1 MKFRWMMAVIG
12 AAALAAFGAGAQ
24 DFKAALITPDTIT
37 VGTSGAAPPFSM
49 TNAAG
54 QLEGFDIDV
63 MNLVAEKLGTRVR
76 FAQLDFA
83 GLLPGLAAGRFDVI
97 SSGLTRT
104 PERLASKD
112 FFLLSPYIV
121 NGVAITRRA
130 ADGAITGWAAVCGK
144 VMGAVRGGS
153 FQKVAQD
160 NLRAGCVTESR
171 EYPGATELFLDL
183 GNRRIDF
190 AAHDFLGP
198 NYLIKT
204 GRASGIVV
212 LPDVIA
218 TVTQSAAVSAKNKAL
233 ADRMDGLFA
242 EWRRDGTL
250 EKVAQKWFGASI
262 DWSKAN

>member
-1 MKFRWMMAVIG
+1 MRMRTFAALV
-12 AAALAAFGAGAQ
+12 AAALLAATGAHAQ
-24 DFKAALITPDTIT
+24 DFKASLVATDVIT
-37 VGTSGAAPPFSM
+37 VGTSGSAPPFSM
-49 TNAAG
+49 TTAAG
-54 QLEGFDIDV
+54 ALEGFDIDV
-63 MNLVAEKLGTRVR
+63 MNMVADKLGVKTR

-97 SSGLTRT
+97 SSGLART

-121 NGVAITRRA
+121 NGVAISRRA
-130 ADGAITGWAAVCGK
+130 ADTAITGWSAVCGK
-144 VMGAVRGGS
+144 SMGAVRGGS
-153 FQKVAQD
+153 FQKVAQE

-183 GNRRIDF
+183 ANRRIDF

-204 GRASGIVV
+204 GKVSGIVV

-218 TVTQSAAVSAKNKAL
+218 TVTQSAAVSAKNKPL
-233 ADRMDGLFA
+233 ADRIDALFA
-242 EWRRDGTL
+242 DWRKDGTL
-250 EKVAQKWFGASI
+250 EKLAQKWFGASI